1 MYLIVCVLLSLV
13 HILIFRLWDETHT
26 CACGLAGGRPGG
38 AGGGAADAL
47 VWSVHGGGHGR
58 AERERERERGALAR
72 GSRVVRISSI

>member
-38 AGGGAADAL
+38 SGGGAADAL

-58 AERERERERGALAR
+58 AERERERERER
-72 GSRVVRISSI
+72 EEH